1 MRRTGTESGFV
12 LAEALIASVVL
23 AVALVAI
30 SATFGSG
37 HQQGNYAAHAERG
50 RALAEELAEYI
61 LSRPYYDPQGQTGR
75 GPDEEEVAFK
85 DFDNIDDFHG
95 YSQSAAL
102 LSDIAGNPYPPAYH
116 TFSRRVDITY
126 ISKTYGNLGG
136 TLYGVRVRVY
146 VEDKD
151 GGEFILNRFVPAPV
165 SDGMEDW
172 L

>member
-1 MRRTGTESGFV
+1 MRRTGTKTGFV

-30 SATFGSG
+30 SATFSSG
-37 HQQGNYAAHAERG
+37 HQQGYYAAHWERG

-61 LSRPYYDPQGQTGR
+61 LSKPYYDPQGETGR
-75 GPDEEEVAFK
+75 GPDDGEVAFA
-85 DFDNIDDFHG
+85 DFDNLDDFHG

-102 LSDIAGNPYPPAYH
+102 LSDIAGNPYPAAYH
-116 TFSRRVDITY
+116 TFSRRVEVKY
-126 ISKTYGNLGG
+126 MSKTYGTLGG

-151 GGEFILNRFVPAPV
+151 GWEFMLNRFVPTPV
-165 SDGMEDW
+165 SDGMEAW

>member
-1 MRRTGTESGFV
+1 MRRTGTKTGFV

-37 HQQGNYAAHAERG
+37 HQQGYHAAHCERG

-61 LSRPYYDPQGQTGR
+61 LSRPYYDPQGETGR
-75 GPDEEEVAFK
+75 GPDDGEVGFG

-95 YSQSAAL
+95 YSQPAEL
-102 LSDIAGNPYPPAYH
+102 LSDIAGNPYPAAYH
-116 TFSRRVDITY
+116 TFSRRVEVKYT
-126 ISKTYGNLGG
+126 SRTVGNLGG
-136 TLYGVRVRVY
+136 TLPGVMVTVT
-146 VEDKD
+146 VEDKN
-151 GGEFILNRFVPAPV
+151 GQTFELKRFVPTPV
-165 SDGMEDW
+165 SDGMENW

>member
-1 MRRTGTESGFV
+1 MRRMGTTTGFV

-30 SATFGSG
+30 SATFSSG
-37 HQQGNYAAHAERG
+37 HQQGYYAAYCERG

-61 LSRPYYDPQGQTGR
+61 LSRPYYDPQGETGR
-75 GPDEEEVAFK
+75 GPDDGEVAFG

-95 YSQSAAL
+95 YSQPAEL
-102 LSDIAGNPYPPAYH
+102 LSDIAGNPYPAEYH
-116 TFSRRVDITY
+116 TFSRRVDISY
-126 ISKTYGNLGG
+126 ISKTVGDLGG
-136 TLYGVRVRVY
+136 TLYGVRVTVT

-151 GGEFILNRFVPAPV
+151 GWEFMLNRFVPTPV
-165 SDGMEDW
+165 SDGMEAW

>member
-1 MRRTGTESGFV
+1 MRRMGTKTGFV

-30 SATFGSG
+30 SAAFSSG
-37 HQQGNYAAHAERG
+37 HQQGYYAAHCERG

-61 LSRPYYDPQGQTGR
+61 LSKPYYDPQGETGR
-75 GPDEEEVAFK
+75 GPDVGEISFT

-95 YSQSAAL
+95 YSQSAEL

-116 TFSRRVDITY
+116 TFSRRVEIIY
-126 ISKTYGNLGG
+126 MSKTFGNLGG
-136 TLYGVRVRVY
+136 TQYGVRVIVT
-146 VEDKD
+146 VEDKN
-151 GGEFILNRFVPAPV
+151 GQEFTLERFVATPV
-165 SDGMEDW
+165 SDGMEAW